1 MFPAGPNLTGH
12 GGIRTKCRAP
22 IIHRGAL
29 YPLSVHTHVTA
40 VEKAGWYIFTERFG
54 CYFVELLTSFE
65 KLEQIVPL
73 CCLATAKQLDQL

>member
-1 MFPAGPNLTGH
+1 MNDTSIEIGVFVSCTPQKRNRDVCLQAD
-12 GGIRTKCRAP
+12 
-22 IIHRGAL
+22 
-29 YPLSVHTHVTA
+29 
-40 VEKAGWYIFTERFG
+40 GWYIFTERFG